1 MAITLEEVMARE
13 RIKMEHD
20 EVILSKLKAKEYK
33 LHPDTT
39 YLLTFESVLKPEEMS
54 ALRNIFSGSARNIY
68 VIHGSE
74 VPNIY
79 TLVESGPVKFPEKR
93 TFLEEP
99 SEWPTKKTG

>member
-39 YLLTFESVLKPEEMS
+39 YLLTFESVLKPQEMS

-68 VIHGSE
+68 MLSTAVKCRTYIHWLKVVRS
-74 VPNIY
+74 N
-79 TLVESGPVKFPEKR
+79 FPKR
-93 TFLEEP
+93 ER
-99 SEWPTKKTG
+99 S